1 MGQILYKSRLYVL
14 GFLVL
19 ALGTVPVWGSDYLL
33 LFFLLFFLYL
43 GMSQMWNLLVG
54 YSGLLSL
61 GQQDRK
67 SVV

>member
-1 MGQILYKSRLYVL
+1 MGQILYKSRWYVL
-14 GFLVL
+14 CFLVL

-61 GQQDRK
+61 GQQCFIGLG
-67 SVV
+67 